1 MDFRQSG
8 KLPRNPLRVVKYED
22 FLWKC
27 PNEGLEAQGSVQ
39 GGITLCLLVSHDLPL
54 YYTYGYCYVRI
65 S

>member
-27 PNEGLEAQGSVQ
+27 PNDGLEARESVQ
-39 GGITLCLLVSHDLPL
+39 GGIALCLLLSHDLPL
-54 YYTYGYCYVRI
+54 YYIDGYRYVRI
-65 S
+65 P